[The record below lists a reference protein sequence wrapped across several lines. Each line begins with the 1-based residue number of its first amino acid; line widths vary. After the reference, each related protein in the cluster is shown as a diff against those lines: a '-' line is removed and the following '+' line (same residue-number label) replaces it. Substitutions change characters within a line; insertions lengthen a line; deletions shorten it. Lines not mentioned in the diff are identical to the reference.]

1 MGIILR
7 GVEGVSLGIFILG
20 GVVSIVMALVLFWTQ
35 HNILFGV
42 LGILSCLGF
51 INFISMIFN
60 LMKIC
65 ERTKGGAD

>member
-1 MGIILR
+1 MGVILK

-20 GVVSIVMALVLFWTQ
+20 GVVSIIMSLVLFWTQ
-35 HNILFGV
+35 HNALLGV
-42 LGILSCLGF
+42 LGILSCFGF

-65 ERTKGGAD
+65 EKIKGGAD